1 MSTQLMHFRS
11 EMASSSIDPSLLR
24 FDLGDR
30 LRRSLRITD
39 IGVAEIAE
47 ELGVSRVTVSKWLNG
62 RAEPSRAT
70 MMAWSM
76 ATGVPLQWI
85 LTGEVPG
92 NDENP
97 WPGGPGGR
105 SLRRLDSNQQ
115 PSDYRFMQV
124 TEADLAGAE
133 VFPFPGR
140 RAPMAAPDVT
150 EPAHEPAAA

>member
-1 MSTQLMHFRS
+1 MHFRS
-11 EMASSSIDPSLLR
+11 EMASSSVDPALLR

-76 ATGVPLQWI
+76 ATGVPLRWL
-85 LTGEVPG
+85 LTGEVPEDG
-92 NDENP
+92 DAP
-97 WPGGPGGR
+97 RPDGPEGDGSR
-105 SLRRLDSNQQ
+105 DWIRTSNR
-115 PSDYRFMQV
+115 PINSRM
-124 TEADLAGAE
+124 LC
-133 VFPFPGR
+133 R
-140 RAPMAAPDVT
+140 
-150 EPAHEPAAA
+150 